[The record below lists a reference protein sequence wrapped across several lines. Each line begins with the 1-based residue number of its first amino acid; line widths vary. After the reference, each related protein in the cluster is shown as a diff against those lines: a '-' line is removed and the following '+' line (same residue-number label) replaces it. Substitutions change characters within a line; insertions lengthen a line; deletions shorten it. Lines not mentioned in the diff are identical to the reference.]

1 MAEHEVVPFT
11 SALEQ
16 MPRVGL
22 GADVHP
28 FRSGQPCW
36 VAGLHWTGVDGLVG
50 HSDGDVV
57 AHAACDAL
65 FSASGLGD
73 MGSHFGLRD
82 PQWAGASGVT
92 LLTET
97 ARRLM
102 LDGWSIGNVAVQVIG
117 ERPRISA
124 RREEAQEVLSGAL
137 GAPVSLTATTT
148 DGLGFLGRGD
158 GLAAVATALVLRR
171 V

>member
-1 MAEHEVVPFT
+1 
-11 SALEQ
+11 
-16 MPRVGL
+16 
-22 GADVHP
+22 
-28 FRSGQPCW
+28 
-36 VAGLHWTGVDGLVG
+36 
-50 HSDGDVV
+50 
-57 AHAACDAL
+57 
-65 FSASGLGD
+65 
-73 MGSHFGLRD
+73 
-82 PQWAGASGVT
+82 
-92 LLTET
+92 
-97 ARRLM
+97 M

>member
-16 MPRVGL
+16 VPRIGVGV
-22 GADVHP
+22 DVHP
-28 FRSGQPCW
+28 FRGGRPCW
-36 VAGLHWTGVDGLVG
+36 VAGLHWTGLSGLAG

-65 FSASGLGD
+65 LSAAGLGD
-73 MGSHFGLRD
+73 LGSHFGLRD
-82 PQWAGASGVT
+82 PQWAGASGVS
-92 LLTET
+92 LLAET
-97 ARRLM
+97 ARRLLM
-102 LDGWSIGNVAVQVIG
+102 DGWSIGNVAVQVIG

-148 DGLGFLGRGD
+148 DRLGFLGRGD